1 MNLPPGLGAAYWSTW
16 ELPAGASVAES
27 LGDGEAWIGGWDG
40 VGLYEGNNKVPTYQS
55 FTLHIT
61 THRVLLVPD
70 TPTPLP
76 LQCALSH
83 VRETQFYAGFMRSS
97 PKVIVTLGP
106 VPSPPPESSS
116 TPEPAPA
123 APAPEP
129 QGSWTCGV
137 CGFAN
142 PLLPGASVP
151 PGAKCALC
159 GVAYAMSKSMSL
171 PPSRTTT
178 PGARVDTPT
187 SLSSPPSPSP
197 APTTARAQIACT
209 ACTFLNHPSLSACEI
224 CGTLLPKPEAAELR
238 RSTNPPRSET
248 VRFSFRRGGERE
260 AYRRLKGV
268 LSDRVWERV
277 AGVKTGTVGREES
290 RLGGIDAILKSISLE
305 GQANDAHMQDAF
317 RDLEVL
323 MVRAGEMVRLAQNL
337 NSKLTA
343 AGGNDK
349 DDEEATLVRSSL
361 VRLGLP
367 APALTQD
374 MVRDERAYFDGL
386 ARELGSLLTG
396 GGGEGLMLQPGHGVI
411 ALDSVWGHWMR
422 ARGVALLPP
431 ATLMHVLPMLPAHT
445 QPPIRRLDLP
455 SGLTVLCTPGYA
467 PNVLLA
473 RLLERM
479 APGEGSEE
487 RQQRT
492 EEEVE
497 NEHGL
502 GIIDIAAAEGL
513 PIGLTTELVDMVAAQ
528 PGGMGIVR
536 DDQAGH
542 GGTKWYRDIISGW
555 PLEAEA

>member
-16 ELPAGASVAES
+16 ELPAGASIAES

-40 VGLYEGNNKVPTYQS
+40 VGLYEGNNKVPTYQT

-70 TPTPLP
+70 TPSPPP

-106 VPSPPPESSS
+106 APPPPPSQNHKV
-116 TPEPAPA
+116 TGRA
-123 APAPEP
+123 
-129 QGSWTCGV
+129 GV

-142 PLLPGASVP
+142 PLLPGTGVP

-159 GVAYAMSKSMSL
+159 GVAYATSKSMSL

-178 PGARVDTPT
+178 PGPRPASSA
-187 SLSSPPSPSP
+187 SLPPPLP
-197 APTTARAQIACT
+197 APPAPATATATAQIACT

-224 CGTLLPKPEAAELR
+224 CGTPLPKSKDGELK
-238 RSTNPPRSET
+238 RSMSAPRSET

-277 AGVKTGTVGREES
+277 AGVKTGTIGREEN
-290 RLGGIDAILKSISLE
+290 RLGGIDSILKSISLE

-323 MVRAGEMVRLAQNL
+323 MVRAGEM
-337 NSKLTA
+337 
-343 AGGNDK
+343 
-349 DDEEATLVRSSL
+349 ATLVRSSL

-386 ARELGSLLTG
+386 ARELGALLTG
-396 GGGEGLMLQPGHGVI
+396 SKGQGLMLQPGHGVI

-431 ATLMHVLPMLPAHT
+431 ATLMHVLPMLAAHS

-455 SGLTVLCTPGYA
+455 SGLTVLCTPSYA
-467 PNVLLA
+467 PGVLLA

-479 APGEGSEE
+479 APGEGREE
-487 RQQRT
+487 KGRRT

-513 PIGLTTELVDMVAAQ
+513 PIGLATELVDMVAAQ
-528 PGGMGIVR
+528 PSGMGIVR
-536 DDQAGH
+536 DDQAGP
-542 GGTKWYRDIISGW
+542 GGSKWYRDIISGW
-555 PLEAEA
+555 PLEGEG

>member
-16 ELPAGASVAES
+16 ELPAGASIAES

-40 VGLYEGNNKVPTYQS
+40 VGLYEGNNKVPTYQT

-70 TPTPLP
+70 TPSPPP

-106 VPSPPPESSS
+106 APPPPPVSSGSS
-116 TPEPAPA
+116 TP
-123 APAPEP
+123 APAPVPEP
-129 QGSWTCGV
+129 Q
-137 CGFAN
+137 
-142 PLLPGASVP
+142 
-151 PGAKCALC
+151 
-159 GVAYAMSKSMSL
+159 
-171 PPSRTTT
+171 
-178 PGARVDTPT
+178 
-187 SLSSPPSPSP
+187 
-197 APTTARAQIACT
+197 AQIACT

-224 CGTLLPKPEAAELR
+224 CGTPLPKSKDGELK
-238 RSTNPPRSET
+238 RSMSAPRSET

-277 AGVKTGTVGREES
+277 AGVKTGTIGREEN
-290 RLGGIDAILKSISLE
+290 RLGGIDSILKSISLE

-323 MVRAGEMVRLAQNL
+323 MVRAGEMVSGPLDA
-337 NSKLTA
+337 LTP
-343 AGGNDK
+343 
-349 DDEEATLVRSSL
+349 DDAEATLVRSSL

-386 ARELGSLLTG
+386 ARELGALLTG
-396 GGGEGLMLQPGHGVI
+396 SKGQGLMLQPGHGVI

-431 ATLMHVLPMLPAHT
+431 ATLMHVLPMLAAHS

-455 SGLTVLCTPGYA
+455 SGLTVLCTPSYA
-467 PNVLLA
+467 PGVLLA

-479 APGEGSEE
+479 AP
-487 RQQRT
+487 

-513 PIGLTTELVDMVAAQ
+513 PIGLATELVDMVAAQ
-528 PGGMGIVR
+528 PSGMGIVR
-536 DDQAGH
+536 DDQAGP
-542 GGTKWYRDIISGW
+542 GGSKWYRDIISGW
-555 PLEAEA
+555 PLEGEG

>member
-16 ELPAGASVAES
+16 ELPAGASIAES

-40 VGLYEGNNKVPTYQS
+40 VGLYEGNNKVPTYQT

-70 TPTPLP
+70 TPSPPP

-106 VPSPPPESSS
+106 APPPPPVSSGSS
-116 TPEPAPA
+116 TP
-123 APAPEP
+123 APAPVPEP
-129 QGSWTCGV
+129 Q
-137 CGFAN
+137 A
-142 PLLPGASVP
+142 
-151 PGAKCALC
+151 
-159 GVAYAMSKSMSL
+159 
-171 PPSRTTT
+171 
-178 PGARVDTPT
+178 
-187 SLSSPPSPSP
+187 P
-197 APTTARAQIACT
+197 ATATATAQIACT

-224 CGTLLPKPEAAELR
+224 CGTPLPKSKDGELK
-238 RSTNPPRSET
+238 RSMSAPRSET

-277 AGVKTGTVGREES
+277 AGVKTG
-290 RLGGIDAILKSISLE
+290 
-305 GQANDAHMQDAF
+305 QANDAHMQDAF

-323 MVRAGEMVRLAQNL
+323 MVRAGEMVRLAQSL

-343 AGGNDK
+343 VGGK
-349 DDEEATLVRSSL
+349 DDAEATLVRSSL

-386 ARELGSLLTG
+386 ARELGALLTG
-396 GGGEGLMLQPGHGVI
+396 SKGQGLMLQPGHGVI

-431 ATLMHVLPMLPAHT
+431 ATLMHVLPMLAAHS

-455 SGLTVLCTPGYA
+455 SGLTVLCTPSYA
-467 PNVLLA
+467 PGVLLA

-479 APGEGSEE
+479 APGEGREE
-487 RQQRT
+487 KGRRT

-513 PIGLTTELVDMVAAQ
+513 PIGLATELVDMVAAQ
-528 PGGMGIVR
+528 PSGMGIVR
-536 DDQAGH
+536 DDQAGP
-542 GGTKWYRDIISGW
+542 GGSKWYRDIISGW
-555 PLEAEA
+555 PLEGEG